1 MPAMPQLPSWA
12 LALGATPEGLA
23 AYRRRATLQPASRFG
38 APTAPSTFA
47 DPTMKPDFEADPS
60 GLPPIDPP
68 IFSDQ
73 KPDDGTVTPPIYV
86 DPTGQKPPMVDPT
99 GQKPTDD
106 GTITPPIYPGPTGP
120 PGAPPGGGAAGGGGV
135 GIPVPPMPPTVTP
148 APAQRMAAFD
158 FTPFQGKAN
167 YHQDAGFQQGWQDT
181 FAALNAMDPETRAR
195 AEAAYE
201 EIAAGG
207 LTPGQGRGINAWRT
221 AINRARGFEDE
232 PTAPPTGT
240 NPPPPGA
247 GVSMDTTGITA
258 NSQGGPLSD
267 VALQAGI
274 DSGKLSTRDAVAAL
288 DARKRPP
295 IGTNPRG
302 VPPITLENPGG
313 AFANRPQLTAE
324 QKRRQAP
331 KLPPPPSGFQ
341 LLGPMVDP
349 NAGAMREVLGGMR
362 RGGSRTPPNPRP
374 TLPNESGQARPR
386 RGGRTLN
393 GGKAVVADESRQ
405 WQPRRRA
412 PGNPNPRA
420 GGY

>member
-23 AYRRRATLQPASRFG
+23 AYRRRAALQPANNFG
-38 APTAPSTFA
+38 APTSPPIFA
-47 DPTMKPDFEADPS
+47 DPTMKPDLGTDPS

-73 KPDDGTVTPPIYV
+73 KPDDGTVTPPIFV
-86 DPTGQKPPMVDPT
+86 DPTGSKPPISGPPI
-99 GQKPTDD
+99 KPTDD
-106 GTITPPIYPGPTGP
+106 GTVTPPIFPGPTGP
-120 PGAPPGGGAAGGGGV
+120 PAAPPGGGATGGGAGGPSLPPV
-135 GIPVPPMPPTVTP
+135 VPPAPP
-148 APAQRMAAFD
+148 AASRMAAFD

-167 YHQDAGFQQGWQDT
+167 YHQDAGFQKAWQDT
-181 FAALNAMDPETRAR
+181 FSALDGLDPETRAR
-195 AEAAYE
+195 AEAAYQE
-201 EIAAGG
+201 LAGAG
-207 LTPGQGRGINAWRT
+207 ITPGEGRGINAWRT
-221 AINRARGFEDE
+221 AINRAMGFEDE

-247 GVSMDTTGITA
+247 GVSADTTGITA
-258 NSQGGPLSD
+258 NNQGGPLSD

-302 VPPITLENPGG
+302 VPPMKPTTGPGIQGG
-313 AFANRPQLTAE
+313 AAVGGGAGRLI
-324 QKRRQAP
+324 
-331 KLPPPPSGFQ
+331 
-341 LLGPMVDP
+341 GPMFEPD
-349 NAGAMREVLGGMR
+349 AQTMRETLSGMR